1 MEESVSENACDESSR
16 PRFAHPDPRAASVR
30 ISRSTLRAVDVNYS
44 AIQNLCMCVCVCGY
58 FFFQL
63 DFCFQWTYG
72 RWGAS
77 WERWSK
83 AASSSRALIVSFTA
97 LAAGGA
103 SHRPQ
108 TSVWHAGL
116 DKDMSLLICDPKH
129 LLNHLNGV
137 HLCSQHCVLD

>member
-1 MEESVSENACDESSR
+1 MRVMKAAGRALPTQIHELPLYASHVQPSELWMSITLQFKTCD
-16 PRFAHPDPRAASVR
+16 
-30 ISRSTLRAVDVNYS
+30 
-44 AIQNLCMCVCVCGY
+44 LCMCVCVGI

-97 LAAGGA
+97 LAAGVA

-137 HLCSQHCVLD
+137 HFCSQHCVLD